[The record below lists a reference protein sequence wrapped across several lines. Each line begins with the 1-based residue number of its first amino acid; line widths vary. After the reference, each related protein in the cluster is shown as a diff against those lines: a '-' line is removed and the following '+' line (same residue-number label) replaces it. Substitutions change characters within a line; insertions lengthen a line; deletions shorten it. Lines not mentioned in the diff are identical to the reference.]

1 MMIVMQMSSGQA
13 MTDPAP
19 YDEEVLNASW
29 LPPQPQAA
37 LQLQE
42 ALEPERPRREMPPP
56 IDVEAFLNAM
66 YRSQE

>member
-1 MMIVMQMSSGQA
+1 MMIVMQMSSGRA
-13 MTDPAP
+13 MNDPAP

-29 LPPQPQAA
+29 LPPQPEVA

-42 ALEPERPRREMPPP
+42 AVEPQRPRREMLPPV
-56 IDVEAFLNAM
+56 DVEAFLNAM